1 MESGYVR
8 KFSQRA
14 KCDLRS
20 CKKCIPREFPELS
33 LLLIYICH
41 TSCYSIIVILLLYTR
56 LYLYSMHIH
65 INIHHHQMH
74 FVPVCFFF
82 SSCCVRLLLSLSISH
97 RTKGLYLS
105 QKPHF
110 IPKSHFIP
118 VCFFFFLL
126 CPPPPPLSLSI
137 SHNKG
142 EKHNITTLI
151 LQLHAF
157 F

>member
-1 MESGYVR
+1 MEPGYVR

-97 RTKGLYLS
+97 TKKEGYIFHKNRTL
-105 QKPHF
+105 
-110 IPKSHFIP
+110 
-118 VCFFFFLL
+118 FLFASFSSCCVRL
-126 CPPPPPLSLSI
+126 LLSLSL
-137 SHNKG
+137 
-142 EKHNITTLI
+142 NITQQRRKT
-151 LQLHAF
+151 
-157 F
+157 